1 MPGRLSRLHRR
12 AALTVTA
19 ALAAPLLAISVA
31 APPLTASGSDHSQG
45 RADNSQG
52 RNVAQQLDVATYNLY
67 LGADLNPLFGASSLE
82 DLVARAAGVYARV
95 QQTDFPERS
104 RTLARLIAHER
115 PDVIGLQEVGLWET
129 APLGGGEFTTTYD
142 FLATLQADLAA
153 ANVPYRAVAT
163 NRNFSSRDLG
173 LTIPISA
180 TTQAAYTDRDVILI
194 RELPGRERL
203 TATNPRE
210 ELFETFVPVPL
221 LGGTIPV
228 LRGFSSVDVNKGG
241 LEFRFYNTHLEA
253 FDGPDGPVKTAQAQE
268 LAADID
274 ASPLPVVVVGDIN
287 SRPTDCGNINTQSY
301 ATLENSSGGLEEVWP
316 IAQPRD
322 PCGGFTSG
330 QDEDLLNAESTLDHR
345 IDVIFYD
352 PERFR
357 ARKTDVIGDEQRD
370 RTPQSNLWPSD
381 HAGSVATLRTVR

>member
-1 MPGRLSRLHRR
+1 MPGRLSRWRR
-12 AALTVTA
+12 RTALTVTA
-19 ALAAPLLAISVA
+19 ALAAPLLALSA
-31 APPLTASGSDHSQG
+31 APAQAASGSDHSSG
-45 RADNSQG
+45 RSDHSQG

-82 DLVARAAGVYARV
+82 DLIGRAAGVYARV

-104 RTLARLIAHER
+104 RTLARLIARER

-129 APLGGGEFTTTYD
+129 APLGTSDFTTTYD

-163 NRNFSSRDLG
+163 NQNFSSRDLN
-173 LTIPISA
+173 LTVPISA
-180 TTQAAYTDRDVILI
+180 TTQVAYTDRDVILV

-210 ELFETFVPVPL
+210 EVFEAFAPVPL

-241 LEFRFYNTHLEA
+241 LVFRFYNTHLEA
-253 FDGPDGPVKTAQAQE
+253 FDGPDGPVKTAQARE
-268 LAADID
+268 LAADIN
-274 ASPLPVVVVGDIN
+274 ASPLPVVVVGDVN
-287 SRPTDCGNINTQSY
+287 SRPTGCENINTQSY
-301 ATLENSSGGLEEVWP
+301 ATLENSGGGLEEVWP
-316 IAQPRD
+316 VAQPRD

-330 QDEDLLNAESTLDHR
+330 QDEDLRNAESTLDHR

-352 PERFR
+352 PQRFR

-370 RTPQSNLWPSD
+370 RTPESSLWPSD

>member
-1 MPGRLSRLHRR
+1 MLQRPSRWRR
-12 AALTVTA
+12 KAALAVTA
-19 ALAAPLLAISVA
+19 ALAAPLLALSA
-31 APPLTASGSDHSQG
+31 TAPSLAASGPDQ
-45 RADNSQG
+45 SQG
-52 RNVAQQLDVATYNLY
+52 RNVAQQLDVATYNIY
-67 LGADLNPLFGASSLE
+67 LGADLSPLFVATGFE
-82 DLVARAAGVYARV
+82 DLVARAAGVYAQV

-129 APLGGGEFTTTYD
+129 APFDPFNPAAEPDYSTTYD

-173 LTIPISA
+173 LTIPISMD
-180 TTQAAYTDRDVILI
+180 TQAAYTDRDVILI

-203 TATNPRE
+203 TATDPRSGIFQARVPIN
-210 ELFETFVPVPL
+210 LLGETFPV
-221 LGGTIPV
+221 V
-228 LRGFSSVDVNKGG
+228 RGWSSVDVNKGG

-253 FDGPDGPVKTAQAQE
+253 FDGVDGPIKIAQATE
-268 LAADID
+268 LAADIEK
-274 ASPLPVVVVGDIN
+274 STLPVVVVGDVN
-287 SRPTDCGNINTQSY
+287 SRPTGCNNINTVSY
-301 ATLENSSGGLEEVWP
+301 SILEDAAGGLDEVWP
-316 IAQPRD
+316 VAVPRD
-322 PCGGFTSG
+322 PCGGDTSG
-330 QDEDLLNAESTLDHR
+330 QDADLLNAESTLDHR

-370 RTPQSNLWPSD
+370 RTPESNLWPSD
-381 HAGSVATLRTVR
+381 HAGSVATLRTLR